1 MSLEGVLVGSE
12 EAVCNSLALA
22 STVTLRITDNI
33 FSLTGKYN
41 HTNINCG
48 LRAGAHEFLW
58 HIRSSVLF
66 IYIYYFKKLIYKY
79 LKVHATVSRRCETS
93 WFSLNLC

>member
-22 STVTLRITDNI
+22 STVTLRITENT
-33 FSLTGKYN
+33 FFLTGKYN

-66 IYIYYFKKLIYKY
+66 IYIYLLQETY
-79 LKVHATVSRRCETS
+79 LQILKGSCNSVPKM
-93 WFSLNLC
+93 